1 MGNYRGK
8 VSILGDTKHPADEIG
23 KELLRAGG
31 ILSSLTN
38 CYDRQEGVFD
48 LGHGFV
54 FEALSNVERMLTQ
67 AGEALRLLYENYD
80 LEPIGENK
88 EDTAAV
94 STDAGLS
101 AENQESLLG
110 SGGVVSLG
118 SATAEIST
126 QDDDGDDGLEDK
138 DAADGTRPFID
149 FMQSSA
155 PVARL
160 SDRLDEILERFPRE
174 QAFLKAA
181 PAADTSSKTYA
192 EFLDKLT
199 AMADSAAIE
208 AMRAGKKDQA
218 LAPVLESLRAD
229 VRRLRAVA

>member
-1 MGNYRGK
+1 MGETR
-8 VSILGDTKHPADEIG
+8 HPADEIG

-54 FEALSNVERMLTQ
+54 FEALRNVERMLTQ
-67 AGEALRLLYENYD
+67 AGESLRLLYENYD
-80 LEPIGENK
+80 LELIGANK
-88 EDTAAV
+88 KSDAVPAVLEGAV
-94 STDAGLS
+94 SSVENQIEKLVAHHVADPTSVITETS
-101 AENQESLLG
+101 AEDLE
-110 SGGVVSLG
+110 
-118 SATAEIST
+118 
-126 QDDDGDDGLEDK
+126 DDDQMDDENSV
-138 DAADGTRPFID
+138 DGAKPFMD

-174 QAFLKAA
+174 AFVKVA
-181 PAADTSSKTYA
+181 PAVNTSSKTYA

-199 AMADSAAIE
+199 AMAEAAGTE
-208 AMRAGKKDQA
+208 AMRAGKKDPA